1 MLVLVA
7 TTELQGTHADDYSFT
22 LDGELVTPIVAE
34 CSAPDR
40 CGCGRGFPGFAS
52 SRATTTAVVADR
64 PHLTRELLADAVLA
78 WLERDGWRELLA
90 AAPFGDDLATDDVG
104 DDGERPDDAP
114 TDLMTDEMTDEM
126 LAEIVDEHVE
136 AIADVCAHF
145 PVGTVIERNGTFVSA
160 RAFPQA
166 A

>member
-7 TTELQGTHADDYSFT
+7 TPELQGTDPGDYSFT

-34 CSAPDR
+34 CSSPTR

-52 SRATTTAVVADR
+52 SRATTTAVVVDR
-64 PHLTRELLADAVLA
+64 PHLTPGLLADAVWA

-90 AAPFGDDLATDDVG
+90 AGPAHDGDETDGPADDV
-104 DDGERPDDAP
+104 
-114 TDLMTDEMTDEM
+114 TDEMVDEM
-126 LAEIVDEHVE
+126 MREIVDEHVE

-145 PVGTVIERNGTFVSA
+145 PIGTVVERNGTFVSA